1 MYLEKKSKQKG
12 QVAGGSMEEAGDSKR
27 AEAQC
32 SVKKKKMKSALK
44 AATICRG
51 KMN

>member
-1 MYLEKKSKQKG
+1 MYLEKIKQKG
-12 QVAGGSMEEAGDSKR
+12 QVAGGSMEEAGDGKR

-32 SVKKKKMKSALK
+32 SVKKKMKSALK
-44 AATICRG
+44 ATPTCRE